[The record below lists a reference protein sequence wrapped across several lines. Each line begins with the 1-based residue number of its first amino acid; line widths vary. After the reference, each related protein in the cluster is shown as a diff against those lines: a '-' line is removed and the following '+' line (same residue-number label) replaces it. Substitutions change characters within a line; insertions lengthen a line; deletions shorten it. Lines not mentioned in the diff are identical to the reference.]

1 MPSYPPHD
9 PNSNILKSF
18 PHFHNGDAEG
28 PEEQGSEEREKREE
42 EEREESDMIIAMS
55 GMKKHLKN
63 VVKRLEEK
71 LVTTAGHSL
80 RNQT

>member
-1 MPSYPPHD
+1 
-9 PNSNILKSF
+9 
-18 PHFHNGDAEG
+18 
-28 PEEQGSEEREKREE
+28 
-42 EEREESDMIIAMS
+42 MIIAMS

-80 RNQT
+80 RNQTKTKLCQFKFILLYTADERK